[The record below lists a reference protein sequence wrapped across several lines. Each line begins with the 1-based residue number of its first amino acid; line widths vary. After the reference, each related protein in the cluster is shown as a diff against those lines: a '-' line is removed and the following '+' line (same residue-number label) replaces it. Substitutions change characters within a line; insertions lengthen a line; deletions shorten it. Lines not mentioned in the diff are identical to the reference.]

1 MTPDERLFDDSTYR
15 VLDPPRNI
23 YLGNESIIKA
33 VGIGTACFASKTPN
47 GMRALTIRKTLHVPD
62 LALTL
67 ISVPQIA
74 KRGLRVSFKDNKC
87 TIRDKSGDVACVA
100 TRKHGLYHVDCQPI
114 GTDERAL

>member
-15 VLDPPRNI
+15 VLNPPRNI

-47 GMRALTIRKTLHVPD
+47 GMWALTIQKTLHVPD

-74 KRGLRVSFKDNKC
+74 KRGLHVSFKDNKC
-87 TIRDKSGDVACVA
+87 TIRDKSAMVVR
-100 TRKHGLYHVDCQPI
+100 T
-114 GTDERAL
+114 